1 MKKSLLFY
9 TAFTLCGYLSSAQT
23 VKEHLDKQNNSAN
36 KANAAKA
43 DVIVMKKMMSD
54 STQLVKIKSSAGANR
69 TNGIVHK
76 KKKKKLCNHKCKH
89 H

>member
-1 MKKSLLFY
+1 MKKRILIYLAC
-9 TAFTLCGYLSSAQT
+9 TICGYNCFAQSA
-23 VKEHLDKQNNSAN
+23 KEHMDQQNNAAN

-54 STQLVKIKSSAGANR
+54 SAQLVKINQPADAGKRN
-69 TNGIVHK
+69 TVYK

>member
-1 MKKSLLFY
+1 MKKRLLIY
-9 TAFTLCGYLSSAQT
+9 LACTICGYNCFSQNA
-23 VKEHLDKQNNSAN
+23 KEHMDQQNNAAN

-43 DVIVMKKMMSD
+43 DVIVMKKIMSD
-54 STQLVKIKSSAGANR
+54 SAQLVKINQPADAGKKN
-69 TNGIVHK
+69 TVYK

>member
-1 MKKSLLFY
+1 M
-9 TAFTLCGYLSSAQT
+9 AFTLCGYSSFAQSA
-23 VKEHLDKQNNSAN
+23 KAHMDQQNNAAN

-54 STQLVKIKSSAGANR
+54 SAQLVKVNTTHVDAAKSA
-69 TNGIVHK
+69 VHK

-89 H
+89 T